1 MRKIPDKIRIEIMI
15 HRPSGLMVAVSPDV
29 PGLYV
34 HGNSEEEITGRI
46 PVAVQA
52 LIDAD
57 KMLAARRPKLP
68 DGFSKEKSYELT
80 LAAA

>member
-1 MRKIPDKIRIEIMI
+1 MRKIPDTIRIEIMT
-15 HRPSGLMVAVSPDV
+15 HRPSGLMVAVSPDM

-34 HGNSEEEITGRI
+34 HGDSEEEIKGRV

-57 KMLAARRPKLP
+57 KMLAARKPKLP
-68 DGFSKEKSYELT
+68 DGFSREKSYDLA